1 MKKVHW
7 IDVESSKAS
16 EKINKTGISD
26 MAKGNLEYDKAIKK
40 DKTHLNQIINLI
52 IMVIKKRIP

>member
-1 MKKVHW
+1 MKKVHL
-7 IDVESSKAS
+7 ELMLLRSSKAS

-40 DKTHLNQIINLI
+40 KN
-52 IMVIKKRIP
+52 R

>member
-1 MKKVHW
+1 MLPRKV
-7 IDVESSKAS
+7 SKAS

-40 DKTHLNQIINLI
+40 TDKTPKPDNKFNYNGD
-52 IMVIKKRIP
+52 KKIP